1 MLKEYLTHKYQTS
14 KDYNRLFDLML
25 NEVGRIVCFVKQKGV
40 QDVCQT
46 SSEPIIKLEDGE
58 KIYNFSVGARG
69 ISYINAIGNTV
80 EEYRKDFISQCEDCN
95 LEFIDMQE
103 ATKEDIRKIQYA
115 RYFSH
120 YPTKNPNGK
129 KFVKIKRMDN

>member
-1 MLKEYLTHKYQTS
+1 MQREILTHNYKTS

-25 NEVGRIVCFVKQKGV
+25 NEVGRIVCFVEQKGI

-69 ISYINAIGNTV
+69 IGYINTIGNTI
-80 EEYRKDFISQCEDCN
+80 EEYRKSFIKQCENYN
-95 LEFIDMQE
+95 LEFIDIE
-103 ATKEDIRKIQYA
+103 EY
-115 RYFSH
+115 
-120 YPTKNPNGK
+120 
-129 KFVKIKRMDN
+129 IKC